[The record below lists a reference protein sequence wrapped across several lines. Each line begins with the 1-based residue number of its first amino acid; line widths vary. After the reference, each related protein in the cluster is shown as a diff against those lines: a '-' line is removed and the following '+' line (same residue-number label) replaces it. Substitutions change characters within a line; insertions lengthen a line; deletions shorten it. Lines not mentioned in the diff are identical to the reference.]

1 MDNRIFTSHT
11 ETRILSKIL
20 ILCKLKIMASWGYF
34 ITPNHWCCSCSFSG
48 SFFIPSIWTILQWR
62 LTEGWRPLKTWRI
75 EIKNFTGFWV
85 WKSHQFRW
93 SLIAAASKTACSS
106 FIPSIWTILQ
116 WRLIEGWRP
125 LKTWRIQISLFQIN
139 FGWMNEEWIK
149 ILGKTW
155 GKIFGVDNIALSG
168 SIFFGVKKN
177 CKRNGL

>member
-34 ITPNHWCCSCSFSG
+34 ITPNHWCCSCSFS
-48 SFFIPSIWTILQWR
+48 
-62 LTEGWRPLKTWRI
+62 
-75 EIKNFTGFWV
+75 
-85 WKSHQFRW
+85 
-93 SLIAAASKTACSS
+93 ASS

-116 WRLIEGWRP
+116 WRP
-125 LKTWRIQISLFQIN
+125 LKINWRLKAAEDLKNSNKSN

-149 ILGKTW
+149 ILRKTW

-168 SIFFGVKKN
+168 SIFFGVKKIV
-177 CKRNGL
+177 NGMDSRWMDLARLRIAEEI

>member
-75 EIKNFTGFWV
+75 
-85 WKSHQFRW
+85 
-93 SLIAAASKTACSS
+93 
-106 FIPSIWTILQ
+106 
-116 WRLIEGWRP
+116 
-125 LKTWRIQISLFQIN
+125 QISLFQIN

-168 SIFFGVKKN
+168 SIFFGVKKIV
-177 CKRNGL
+177 NGMDSRWMDLARLRIAEEI

>member
-48 SFFIPSIWTILQWR
+48 SSFIPSIWTILQWR
-62 LTEGWRPLKTWRI
+62 LT
-75 EIKNFTGFWV
+75 
-85 WKSHQFRW
+85 
-93 SLIAAASKTACSS
+93 
-106 FIPSIWTILQ
+106 
-116 WRLIEGWRP
+116 EGWRP

-168 SIFFGVKKN
+168 SIFFGVKKIV
-177 CKRNGL
+177 NGMDSRWMDLARLRIAEEI